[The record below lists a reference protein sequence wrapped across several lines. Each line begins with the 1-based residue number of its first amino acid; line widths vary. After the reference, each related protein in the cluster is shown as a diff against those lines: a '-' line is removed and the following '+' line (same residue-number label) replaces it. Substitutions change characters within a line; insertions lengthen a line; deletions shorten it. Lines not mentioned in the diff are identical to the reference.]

1 VLAATAL
8 AGALAVVPVL
18 GVAASFALNA
28 CGGDP
33 ATDDGDAGDSPD
45 APGLPES
52 APALVTKTCKTDG
65 DCTAPGAKCVAVGGG
80 QKACVATKSCSGGE
94 GANKTCGAVPGDET
108 AAGTND
114 CCQTIAVPGGS
125 FNRFNDATYP
135 AKIGP
140 FLLDAYEVT
149 AGRFRAYVEATNGN
163 LRGAAPKV
171 GDGAHPLVPNSG
183 WRSEWNA
190 VLPASRADVDAMLG
204 AQGCV
209 EGGNIDDFGTLTW
222 WTSDLE
228 SKIKQANGKNA
239 SILAENTKSAL
250 DGKAINCVPWHV
262 LMAFCIWDGGRLP
275 TDAEWSFAVQGGP
288 EQREFAWGSMDGK
301 NLIRI
306 AGRNDLSLVPT
317 LVPGTPFITASLYDP
332 TLGANDFPKNYVHD
346 YGGPFRTTR
355 DNASHVARV
364 GLRAKG
370 NAKWGHADMAGGMY
384 EWTMDEGPI
393 TPGQCNDCANVS
405 YPALD
410 GFDPKAM
417 DSTIPDFPH
426 PLYAGGSRSVR
437 GGAWDNSLGLS
448 NSQSEVEIETY
459 TSYPVKRTYRSLGGR
474 CARDP

>member
-1 VLAATAL
+1 VVARRRVLAASAL
-8 AGALAVVPVL
+8 AGALAIVVFPI
-18 GVAASFALNA
+18 ASLNA

-33 ATDDGDAGDSPD
+33 AVDSGDAGDSPD
-45 APGLPES
+45 APGLPEV
-52 APALVTKTCKTDG
+52 APALVTKTCKSDSECAAG
-65 DCTAPGAKCVAVGGG
+65 KCLPVGGG
-80 QKACVATKSCSGGE
+80 QKACVATKSCTGGD
-94 GANKTCGAVPGDET
+94 GANSTCGAPGSS
-108 AAGTND
+108 D
-114 CCQTIAVPGGS
+114 CCQTVAVPGGS

-135 AKIGP
+135 AKVSP

-163 LRGAAPKV
+163 LRGAAPKA
-171 GDGAHPLVPNSG
+171 GDGAHPLVASSG
-183 WRSEWNA
+183 WRSEWNS
-190 VLPASRADVDAMLG
+190 VLPTSRAEVDAMLG

-228 SKIKQANGKNA
+228 SKIKQANGKNPA
-239 SILAENTKSAL
+239 VLAENTKSAL
-250 DGKAINCVPWHV
+250 DSKAINCVPWHV

-275 TDAEWSFAVQGGP
+275 TDAEWSFAAQGGS
-288 EQREFAWGSMDGK
+288 EQRQFPWGTIDAK
-301 NLIRI
+301 DLIHI

-317 LVPGTPFITASLYDP
+317 LVPGMPFMTASLYDP
-332 TLGANDFPKNYVHD
+332 TLGVNDFPKNYVHA

-393 TPGQCNDCANVS
+393 TPGQCNDCANVN

-426 PLYAGGSRSVR
+426 ALYAGGSRSVR